1 MADTPPPAPPRSRL
15 TGTLVWLGVLGALN
29 VLFVTGML
37 MLVPRLKRSFDEFN
51 LQLPWATKTVVQL
64 ADLYGRWWFAL
75 APLQAL
81 LTLGGVALGRHLFRT
96 PKAGNVFAAVC
107 LFVLVGCLACG
118 CGGLG
123 LANLKL
129 LEGVSK

>member
-1 MADTPPPAPPRSRL
+1 MTDTPPPPAPRSRRS
-15 TGTLVWLGVLGALN
+15 GTLVWLAVLSALN
-29 VLFVTGML
+29 VLFATGML
-37 MLVPRLKRSFDEFN
+37 VLVPRLKRSFDEYN
-51 LQLPWATKTVVQL
+51 LQLPWATKTVVQF
-64 ADLYGRWWFAL
+64 ADLYGRWWIVL
-75 APLQAL
+75 VPLQLL

-107 LFVLVGCLACG
+107 LFVLVACLACA

-129 LEGVSK
+129 LEGMSK